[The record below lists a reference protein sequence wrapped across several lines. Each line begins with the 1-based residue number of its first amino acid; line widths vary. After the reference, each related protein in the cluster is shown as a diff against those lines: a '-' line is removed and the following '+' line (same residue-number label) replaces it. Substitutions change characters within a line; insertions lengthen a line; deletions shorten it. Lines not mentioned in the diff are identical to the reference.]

1 MTARTMRHLPT
12 KRRLLC
18 LVLALL
24 ASTLAACDNKP
35 QVQTR
40 QKAEVTPEAMADALF
55 IAASSAMAVYSDQV
69 VYRLQ
74 DVAGVI
80 GASEQ
85 WPVEHDKL
93 PLPVQMFRMTAERAS
108 EQSDRFSLALMS
120 KWPIRKANL
129 PISEVENIGLE
140 RVLANPTKPY
150 YGRETVDGNKQL
162 TAVYASVAVSPACA
176 RCHNDHPESPRTDFK
191 DGDVMGGV
199 VVRIRLD

>member
-1 MTARTMRHLPT
+1 MKHLPT
-12 KRRLLC
+12 KQRLVC

-24 ASTLAACDNKP
+24 ASALTACDNKP
-35 QVQTR
+35 QGQTR
-40 QKAEVTPEAMADALF
+40 QKAEVTPEMMADALF
-55 IAASSAMAVYSDQV
+55 IAASSALAVYSNEV

-80 GASEQ
+80 RASEQ

-93 PLPVQMFRMTAERAS
+93 PLPAQMFRMTSERAAK
-108 EQSDRFSLALMS
+108 QSDRFSFALMS

-129 PISEVENIGLE
+129 PSNEVENTGLE
-140 RVLANPTKPY
+140 RVLANPTTPF
-150 YGRETVDGNKQL
+150 YGRETIDGNKQL

-176 RCHNDHPESPRTDFK
+176 RCHNNHPESPRRDFK